1 MPDDLKVTLT
11 TISRFHSFEMAVQL
25 ERYRSLVAIYT
36 GLARHFVSSYPIA
49 SDRIRTFPWLQTPLE
64 AVQRLGLIPRPL
76 AEKIGWHA
84 KQALDRHVART
95 LQPSHVYCALS
106 GVGLLSGL
114 AAQHRGAVYVC
125 YRNSTHIQYQEQ
137 ILRREYAAL
146 GLPFAGI
153 DRRIIEKECAEYETA
168 DAILVPSDFVRQS
181 FIDQG
186 VAGEKVQAIPFGVN
200 LSAYRRR
207 APRDGQFRVLLV
219 GQLSVRKGLHY
230 LLQAFRLA
238 DLKDATLVLVGAE
251 QPETK
256 ALLNKFPVG
265 SIEMT
270 GPLSREEVAVQMS
283 RASVFALPSVEE
295 GLSLVMAEALACG
308 CPVIAS
314 ENTGAKNLFSD
325 GVEGA
330 IVPVGDVGALARNLV
345 RLHDDR
351 TVLEDMSRNAVY
363 RVQTIGGWDSFGS
376 TVVSWF
382 ADLARKAGHDVVVPN
397 PVISTSET
405 ISQPV
410 GNPLPS

>member
-25 ERYRSLVAIYT
+25 ERYRSLAAIYT
-36 GLARHFVSSYPIA
+36 GLARHFVGSYPIA

-64 AVQRLGLIPRPL
+64 AVQRLGLISRPL
-76 AEKIGWHA
+76 AEKAGWYA
-84 KQALDRHVART
+84 KQALDHHMART
-95 LQPSHVYCALS
+95 LEPSHVYCALS
-106 GVGLLSGL
+106 GVGLMSGI
-114 AAQHRGAVYVC
+114 AAQRLGAVYVC

-137 ILRREYAAL
+137 ILQREFAAL

-153 DRRIIEKECAEYETA
+153 DPRVIEKECVEYETA
-168 DAILVPSDFVRQS
+168 DAILVPSEFVHQS

-186 VAGEKVQAIPFGVN
+186 VAAEKVQAIPFGVN

-207 APRDGQFRVLLV
+207 VPRDSQFRVLLV

-230 LLQAFRLA
+230 LLQAFQLA

-251 QPETK
+251 QPETE
-256 ALLNKFPVG
+256 ALLAKFPVG
-265 SIEMT
+265 SIEIT
-270 GPLSREEVAVQMS
+270 GPLSRAEVAIQMS
-283 RASVFALPSVEE
+283 RASVFALPSIEE

-314 ENTGAKNLFSD
+314 GNTGARNLFSD

-330 IVPVGDVGALARNLV
+330 IVPVGDVEALAQNLV

-351 TVLEDMSRNAVY
+351 TLLEDMSRNAVD
-363 RVQTIGGWDSFGS
+363 RVRSIGGWDSFGS

-382 ADLARKAGHDVVVPN
+382 AELALKAGHDVVVPN
-397 PVISTSET
+397 LLPSTRQT
-405 ISQPV
+405 APQAV
-410 GNPLPS
+410 GYPLPS